1 MCLTENSTLE
11 CVGSSCQVVVS
22 IAVVAIASSFATLIG
37 HLLSALYAGARNMPR
52 PATDVVQ
59 FLANSTAKAKAVFRT
74 ACRCRSRCRLL
85 KVRDWGVVAHGGVD
99 DATKSKEAQ

>member
-11 CVGSSCQVVVS
+11 CVGSSCQVVVA
-22 IAVVAIASSFATLIG
+22 IAVVAIVSSFATLIG

-59 FLANSTAKAKAVFRT
+59 FLASSTAKAKGGLPNSLSTSVSLSAAESTRLG
-74 ACRCRSRCRLL
+74 RCT
-85 KVRDWGVVAHGGVD
+85 AHGVW
-99 DATKSKEAQ
+99 TTR